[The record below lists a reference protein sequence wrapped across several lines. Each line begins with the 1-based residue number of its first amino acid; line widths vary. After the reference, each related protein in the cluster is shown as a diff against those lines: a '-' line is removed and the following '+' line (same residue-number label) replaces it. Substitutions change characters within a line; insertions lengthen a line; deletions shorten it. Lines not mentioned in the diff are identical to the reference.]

1 MTPQQ
6 KFAAKKK
13 AEKLAAGGFEQTFTY
28 KGKTYTLP
36 TRFPKKDIET
46 LKEFLK
52 SFDEWK
58 AGGGNFQSYID
69 IPSRKKAMAAAK
81 AAGLKTSKFDNRAGN
96 VWRRLVQYAKGNAPV
111 NPGRTGTG
119 ELYKIFFDQLDIPKS
134 ELNVI
139 KNLDFENIQKF
150 KQGKI
155 TEIAAIKNV
164 GDPVMGEIIEW
175 TNKNKGA
182 TEADFFKAF
191 RKIGSN
197 GDIVRKVVTAYQGAV
212 RNLTKIARGDVIGET
227 QEKLYKAFKPNQL
240 DVFSKEAYR
249 LFPGQLRRG
258 FETTLREVYKDNP
271 RILKSALNKY
281 KEFRELTSSLTKE
294 FNLSAEGGMKGLG
307 KGAFQ
312 LDHPISFSILEKT
325 GNLANAIRVN
335 PVTGDVNQFKLMF
348 DKRLVNLKNNI
359 AAGKEGSRS
368 AFEALQ
374 RANKR
379 LFGKLAADFD
389 IKDTG
394 KIKVKD
400 YGAAKFTDKTF
411 DPRAALKENLN
422 LSNTL
427 RDTKFNK
434 GFYKDLKEAG
444 VNVERFDAERAK
456 LNKVDVKKMSSF
468 IDAALANA
476 RAGGDICKIVQ
487 PKQSGG
493 PVVSCVDAVDDA
505 LKKDPKKLAQDINK
519 SNAGGAFNKIKNSST
534 KFLTALKENPN
545 LLKGRFGTIAAA
557 GVGTVLAGAGAGAL
571 VKAFRNDDPSTYLT
585 NDSQME
591 GMIIADVEQKGEE
604 VDDNILLDNQFKL
617 ELAGAAGLTA
627 PIAKSVYQKARAS
640 TPPLLESP
648 LEFDK
653 ELKTLKRTIRQITH
667 PKGKKAK
674 TISQAGQEVLRNSRI
689 RVNQINEAMS
699 AAKAG
704 KEGSGIFRSALG
716 LEKGVLGK
724 GLWALGAPAIAVPAT
739 IGYIAQDI
747 RAGKDAGEIAT
758 NPLNYLG
765 AAFMNPAVK
774 ALTKAGASRGLLG
787 IASLGL
793 AGTAAGAVALPAI
806 SIGAGLATLGTLGYQ
821 GYKLFTGKD
830 RSDEGFFR

>member
-1 MTPQQ
+1 MTPQE
-6 KFAAKKK
+6 KFRLKKR
-13 AEKLAAGGFEQTFTY
+13 AEREAAGGFEQTFTY

-69 IPSRKKAMAAAK
+69 MPSRVKSMAAAK
-81 AAGLKTSKFDNRAGN
+81 KVGKKTSAFDNRAGN
-96 VWRRLVQYAKGNAPV
+96 VWRRFVQYAKGNAPV
-111 NPGRTGTG
+111 NPGRKGTG

-164 GDPVMGEIIEW
+164 GDPLMGEIIEW

-182 TEADFFKAF
+182 TKEDFFKAF
-191 RKIGSN
+191 KKIGS
-197 GDIVRKVVTAYQGAV
+197 DKEILAKAITAYQGAI

-227 QEKLYKAFKPNQL
+227 QEKLFKAFKPNQL
-240 DVFSKEAYR
+240 DVFSKELNR
-249 LFPGQLRRG
+249 IFPNEIRRG

-271 RILKSALNKY
+271 RTLKSALNKY
-281 KEFRELTSSLTKE
+281 EEYRKLTSALTKE
-294 FNLSAEGGMKGLG
+294 FDLSAKGGMKGLG

-312 LDHPISFSILEKT
+312 LDHPISFSVLKKT
-325 GNLANAIRVN
+325 GNLADAIRVN

-348 DKRLVNLKNNI
+348 DKRLVTLRNNI
-359 AAGKEGSRS
+359 AAGKEGAQS

-394 KIKVKD
+394 KIKVRD

-411 DPRAALKENLN
+411 DPRVALKENLN
-422 LSNTL
+422 LSNVL

-434 GFYKDLKEAG
+434 GVYRDLKEAG

-456 LNKVDVKKMSSF
+456 LNRVDVEKMALF
-468 IDAALANA
+468 IDDALANA
-476 RAGGDICKIVQ
+476 KANGPICKIVGK
-487 PKQSGG
+487 KQSGG
-493 PVVSCVDAVDDA
+493 PIVSCVDAVNDA
-505 LKKDPKKLAQDINK
+505 LEKDPKKLAQEINR
-519 SNAGGAFNKIKNSST
+519 SNEGGAFNKIKNSGT

-545 LLKGRFGTIAAA
+545 LLRGGLPGKIAL
-557 GVGTVLAGAGAGAL
+557 GLGTVVAGAGAGAL
-571 VKAFRNDDPSTYLT
+571 VKQFRNDDPSTYLT

-591 GMIIADVEQKGEE
+591 GMIIADVEQKGKE

-627 PIAKSVYQKARAS
+627 PIAKGVYQTARGVGEAG
-640 TPPLLESP
+640 PLP
-648 LEFDK
+648 
-653 ELKTLKRTIRQITH
+653 
-667 PKGKKAK
+667 
-674 TISQAGQEVLRNSRI
+674 
-689 RVNQINEAMS
+689 
-699 AAKAG
+699 
-704 KEGSGIFRSALG
+704 EGRGRFMSALG
-716 LEKGVLGK
+716 LNKGVLGK
-724 GLWALGAPAIAVPAT
+724 GLWALGAPAIAIPST
-739 IGYIAQDI
+739 IGYIAQDV
-747 RAGKDAGEIAT
+747 REGKDASEIAT
-758 NPLNYLG
+758 NPLNYLSV
-765 AAFMNPAVK
+765 AFMNPAVK
-774 ALTKAGASRGLLG
+774 ALGKAGMSRGLLG

-821 GYKLFTGKD
+821 GYKLFTGKN
-830 RSDEGFFR
+830 RSDEEFFR

>member
-1 MTPQQ
+1 MTPQE
-6 KFAAKKK
+6 KFRIKKR
-13 AEKLAAGGFEQTFTY
+13 AEKEAAGGFEQTFTY

-81 AAGLKTSKFDNRAGN
+81 AAGLKTSKFDNRAGG

-139 KNLDFENIQKF
+139 KNLDYENIQKF

-164 GDPVMGEIIEW
+164 GDPLIGEIIEW

-182 TEADFFKAF
+182 TKEEFFRAF
-191 RKIGSN
+191 KKIGS
-197 GDIVRKVVTAYQGAV
+197 DKEILAKATTAYQGAI

-227 QEKLYKAFKPNQL
+227 QEKLFKAFKPNQL
-240 DVFSKEAYR
+240 DVFSKELYR
-249 LFPGQLRRG
+249 IFPNEIRRG

-281 KEFRELTSSLTKE
+281 KEFRKLTSSLTKE
-294 FNLSAEGGMKGLG
+294 FGLSSKGGMKGLG

-312 LDHPISFSILEKT
+312 LDHPISFSVLEKT
-325 GNLANAIRVN
+325 GNLADAIRVN

-348 DKRLVNLKNNI
+348 DKRLVTLRNNI

-394 KIKVKD
+394 KIKVRD

-411 DPRAALKENLN
+411 DPRVALKENLN
-422 LSNTL
+422 LANTL
-427 RDTKFNK
+427 KDTKFNK
-434 GFYKDLKEAG
+434 GVYRDLKEAG

-456 LNKVDVKKMSSF
+456 LNRVDVKKMSSF

-476 RAGGDICKIVQ
+476 KTNGPICSIVQ
-487 PKQSGG
+487 KKQSGG
-493 PVVSCVDAVDDA
+493 PVVSCVDAVEEA
-505 LKKDPKKLAQDINK
+505 IEKNPKKLAQDINK
-519 SNAGGAFNKIKNSST
+519 SNAGGAFNKVKNSST
-534 KFLTALKENPN
+534 KFLTALKNNPN
-545 LLKGRFGTIAAA
+545 LLRGGLAGKIALGLGTVAA
-557 GVGTVLAGAGAGAL
+557 GVGAGAL
-571 VKAFRNDDPSTYLT
+571 VKQFRNDDPSTYLT

-627 PIAKSVYQKARAS
+627 PIAKGVYQRARGVGEAG
-640 TPPLLESP
+640 PLPEG
-648 LEFDK
+648 
-653 ELKTLKRTIRQITH
+653 R
-667 PKGKKAK
+667 G
-674 TISQAGQEVLRNSRI
+674 RI
-689 RVNQINEAMS
+689 M
-699 AAKAG
+699 
-704 KEGSGIFRSALG
+704 SALG
-716 LEKGVLGK
+716 LNKGVLGK
-724 GLWALGAPAIAVPAT
+724 GLWALGAPAIAVPST
-739 IGYIAQDI
+739 IGYVAQDI
-747 RAGKDAGEIAT
+747 RAGKDAEEIAT

-774 ALTKAGASRGLLG
+774 ALGKAGASRGLLG
-787 IASLGL
+787 LASLGL

-830 RSDEGFFR
+830 RSDEDFFR

>member
-1 MTPQQ
+1 M
-6 KFAAKKK
+6 AD
-13 AEKLAAGGFEQTFTY
+13 LTFKY
-28 KGKTYTLP
+28 LGKTYDLPSGFAQRDIPTLKKFLKSFQEWKSKGGTLESYLQLSGRGAKFDKLEGSIWRRLINFAESGGKTAKRAP
-36 TRFPKKDIET
+36 SDTGGAKYVQIFNDLKFPKKDIDT
-46 LKEFLK
+46 LKTFTKSARFAGQLK
-52 SFDEWK
+52 
-58 AGGGNFQSYID
+58 
-69 IPSRKKAMAAAK
+69 
-81 AAGLKTSKFDNRAGN
+81 L
-96 VWRRLVQYAKGNAPV
+96 NATP
-111 NPGRTGTG
+111 
-119 ELYKIFFDQLDIPKS
+119 
-134 ELNVI
+134 
-139 KNLDFENIQKF
+139 
-150 KQGKI
+150 
-155 TEIAAIKNV
+155 IAAIKNV
-164 GDPVMGEIIEW
+164 GNPVLGEIIEW
-175 TNKNKGA
+175 TNKNPNG
-182 TEADFFKAF
+182 TQADFFKAF
-191 RKIGSN
+191 RKIGS
-197 GDIVRKVVTAYQGAV
+197 DKEIIKKVVTAYQGAV

-240 DVFSKEAYR
+240 DKFSKEAYR

-258 FETTLREVYKDNP
+258 FETTLRELYKDNP
-271 RILKSALNKY
+271 RTLKSALNKY
-281 KEFRELTSSLTKE
+281 KEFKELTSLLTEK
-294 FNLSAEGGMKGLG
+294 FNLSAKGGMKGLG
-307 KGAFQ
+307 EGAFQ
-312 LDHPISFSILEKT
+312 LDHPISFSVLEKT
-325 GNLANAIRVN
+325 GNLSDAIRVN
-335 PVTGDVNQFKLMF
+335 PVTGDVNQFKLIF
-348 DKRLVNLKNNI
+348 DKRLITLQKNI

-374 RANKR
+374 RANNKM
-379 LFGKLAADFD
+379 FGKLAADFD

-411 DPRAALKENLN
+411 DPRIALKENLN
-422 LSNTL
+422 LANTL

-476 RAGGDICKIVQ
+476 RAGGDICQLPMIKG
-487 PKQSGG
+487 KASGG
-493 PVVSCVDAVDDA
+493 PALQCVDAVNDA
-505 LKKDPKKLAQDINK
+505 LEKDPKKLAQDINK

-545 LLKGRFGTIAAA
+545 LLKGRFGTLAAI
-557 GVGTVLAGAGAGAL
+557 GVGTIAAGAGAGAL
-571 VKAFRNDDPSTYLT
+571 VKQFRNDDPSTYLT

-591 GMIIADVEQKGEE
+591 GMIISDVEDKGKE

-674 TISQAGQEVLRNSRI
+674 RISEAGQEVLRNSRI
-689 RVNQINEAMS
+689 RINQINEAMS

-739 IGYIAQDI
+739 LGYIAQDV
-747 RAGKDAGEIAT
+747 RAGKDAEEIAT

-793 AGTAAGAVALPAI
+793 AGTALGAVALPAI

-830 RSDEGFFR
+830 RSDEDFFR